1 MKTLNYSVKI
11 NASKEKV
18 WNVLIGKET
27 YKKWEKAFSPESQY
41 DGEWKQDN
49 HMNFFD
55 PNMGGTK
62 ALLKIVDHPNKIL
75 AKHIAVLSKDGV
87 EDKVSEV
94 AKKWIGAEEEYTF
107 YETDGVTELK
117 IEIKTH
123 EDFAQMF
130 DEGWDKALKLLK
142 DLCEKK

>member
-1 MKTLNYSVKI
+1 MKTLNYSIKI
-11 NASKEKV
+11 DAPKQKV
-18 WNVLIGKET
+18 WNTMLEKDS
-27 YKKWEKAFSPESQY
+27 YKKWAQAFSPDSQY
-41 DGEWKQDN
+41 EGEWKQGSY
-49 HMNFFD
+49 MNFFD

-62 ALLKIVDHPNKIL
+62 AVLEIVQPPNKIL
-75 AKHIAVLSKDGV
+75 AKHVAILSKDGV
-87 EDKVSEV
+87 EETKSEI

-130 DEGWDKALKLLK
+130 DEGWDKALKSLK
-142 DLCEKK
+142 DLCE